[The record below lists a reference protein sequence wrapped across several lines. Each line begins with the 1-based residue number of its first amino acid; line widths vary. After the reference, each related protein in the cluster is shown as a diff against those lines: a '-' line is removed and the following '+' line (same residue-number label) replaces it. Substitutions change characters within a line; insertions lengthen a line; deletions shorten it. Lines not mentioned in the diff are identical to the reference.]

1 LSFLGVAFFFGR
13 FFGLPGLALLGVN
26 FFCASVGNV
35 PGVATL
41 RALRSLGTFPI
52 FAGLCV
58 LLGNICKSYK
68 LIHDKKNND

>member
-13 FFGLPGLALLGVN
+13 FFGLPGLA